1 MQDSLITTASATVGG
16 LTKAFILGFA
26 QPTITL
32 AQILEVSLYATIS
45 ATIGYGI
52 KTAFDI
58 MKDRIKK
65 RIEKRDEQ
73 KKSEKLEKSESSKR
87 N

>member
-1 MQDSLITTASATVGG
+1 MHDSLITTSSATVGG

-52 KTAFDI
+52 KTAFDLLR
-58 MKDRIKK
+58 DRIK
-65 RIEKRDEQ
+65 EKRKRKIEEQ
-73 KKSEKLEKSESSKR
+73 NDKIE
-87 N
+87 NQ